1 MRYKNKKSY
10 KNYRKQ
16 EKNKDNFIIGL
27 ILAITGM
34 AFGFIFL
41 PYDLTYF
48 GIPWNS
54 IPSIVKLAAGIP
66 PIDTLIIMVISF
78 IAIIIALYDP
88 KLNGDDLIPRILF
101 SRQFPNTMEI

>member
-1 MRYKNKKSY
+1 MKQKYNKRYKK
-10 KNYRKQ
+10 YRK
-16 EKNKDNFIIGL
+16 ENKNKENFVIGL
-27 ILAITGM
+27 ILALTSA

-88 KLNGDDLIPRILF
+88 KLNGDD
-101 SRQFPNTMEI
+101 